1 MEVMIAMT
9 TDEKRCEYCGSL
21 KTNIVINEEGT
32 KYQKWMSNPYKEGT
46 WICWKCCRNYLY
58 LKAHPP
64 NYFCR
69 REHKGGR
76 K

>member
-1 MEVMIAMT
+1 MAT
-9 TDEKRCEYCGSL
+9 NAKKCEYCGSV
-21 KTNIVINEEGT
+21 KTNVVLNEEGT
-32 KYQKWMSNPYKEGT
+32 NYQKWTSNPYKEST
-46 WICWKCCRNYLY
+46 WICGKCYRNFLY

-64 NYFCR
+64 NYFRR